1 MSERGS
7 MLPFMAALIFVGLVV
22 TGLALDAALLAA
34 TYREVAFAADVGAEA
49 GAAELA
55 VGAYSETP
63 LLDPGRA
70 EATAVR
76 AALAARPRSGR
87 SAVASADVGGVCLTV
102 IDQYQPRILGAIGVA
117 STEVTV
123 EACAVPGRG

>member
-1 MSERGS
+1 MTQIQTRDEG
-7 MLPFMAALIFVGLVV
+7 MDG
-22 TGLALDAALLAA
+22 
-34 TYREVAFAADVGAEA
+34 
-49 GAAELA
+49 GAAI
-55 VGAYSETP
+55 T
-63 LLDPGRA
+63 
-70 EATAVR
+70 VR
-76 AALAARPRSGR
+76 DLALAARPRSGR

>member
-1 MSERGS
+1 
-7 MLPFMAALIFVGLVV
+7 
-22 TGLALDAALLAA
+22 
-34 TYREVAFAADVGAEA
+34 VAFAADVGAEA

-63 LLDPGRA
+63 LLDPGSA

-87 SAVASADVGGVCLTV
+87 SAVATADVGGVCLTV
-102 IDQYQPRILGAIGVA
+102 VDHYQPRILGAIGVA